1 MTSVREIINVISNF
15 KCKIDRIELT
25 FSGILQKKEEKIVLN
40 AIFPIEEYKKMELNC
55 ELVIIGKIYDNE
67 TTLMGCRIQT
77 ASYTI
82 ENNSMSLFIIPK
94 EIIVGK
100 CFCSMPVVTR
110 ITISTSG
117 LNYMFGSLSL
127 LKPNFVFTKENS
139 SVLNYSFPEPINAD
153 DKYGAIKLYQKFD
166 TQLSVNVYTYSI
178 TSVIEYS
185 FTKPLVLE
193 DAVMKISVARSL
205 FSFFGNGYIPFG
217 DITFEDDVEKTKYVL
232 YLNYKENIPVV
243 DEPFLITTSMFSGQ
257 FQNVWELWLNLY
269 ESANPI
275 PRLFYE
281 IICNRS
287 TGINSYLN
295 LSQAIEVYS
304 NTYRNIEANAIA
316 KSDKNNKSKGKN
328 TKLKHRYQD
337 ILYTYNSVLKL
348 DEADIENYAHGFS
361 NIRNYYTHY
370 NHGTYVE
377 PSYDEL
383 LSAIHILRFILL
395 TIVYTSVGISVD
407 NILECRKIAFF
418 RELDIDASKILKYS
432 KKKRC
437 SFNGNNIEETA
448 KR

>member
-1 MTSVREIINVISNF
+1 MAKIQSVEPNIADLANGWM
-15 KCKIDRIELT
+15 KT
-25 FSGILQKKEEKIVLN
+25 
-40 AIFPIEEYKKMELNC
+40 Y
-55 ELVIIGKIYDNE
+55 
-67 TTLMGCRIQT
+67 
-77 ASYTI
+77 
-82 ENNSMSLFIIPK
+82 
-94 EIIVGK
+94 
-100 CFCSMPVVTR
+100 
-110 ITISTSG
+110 G
-117 LNYMFGSLSL
+117 LNYKLEQESLNSEIDQALNDYYSKNGGAGGNRPDAKL
-127 LKPNFVFTKENS
+127 LLRGNDIVDYPILIEYKGYEGKLVKTNVDGKVTNKNS
-139 SVLNYSFPEPINAD
+139 KNLPDFKAINSYAVN
-153 DKYGAIKLYQKFD
+153 GAVHYANALLHY
-166 TQLSVNVYTYSI
+166 TSYTYSI

>member
-25 FSGILQKKEEKIVLN
+25 FSGILQEKEEKIVLN

-185 FTKPLVLE
+185 FTKPLVL
-193 DAVMKISVARSL
+193 
-205 FSFFGNGYIPFG
+205 
-217 DITFEDDVEKTKYVL
+217 EDDVEKTKYVL

-418 RELDIDASKILKYS
+418 SELDIDASKILKYS

>member
-25 FSGILQKKEEKIVLN
+25 FSGILQEKEEKIVLN

-139 SVLNYSFPEPINAD
+139 SVLNYSFPELINAD

-185 FTKPLVLE
+185 FTKPLVL
-193 DAVMKISVARSL
+193 
-205 FSFFGNGYIPFG
+205 
-217 DITFEDDVEKTKYVL
+217 EDDVEKTKYVL